1 MKYHLLS
8 GAAGLSLLC
17 APIHSAFAATAVG
30 SFNVTIVITSEC
42 KVQSTANV
50 DFGSEGVID
59 ANVDAAGSVGV
70 QCTKNTTY
78 NIGLSAGSGAG
89 ATVAAR
95 KMTGP
100 ASETVTYS
108 LYRDAG
114 HSQVW
119 GTTIGTDTISGT
131 GTGASQSYPV
141 YGRVQA
147 QTTPPPGTYTDTI
160 TVTVT
165 Y

>member
-1 MKYHLLS
+1 MKRLLFI
-8 GAAGLSLLC
+8 GAMFC
-17 APIHSAFAATAVG
+17 VPIGPAVAATAIG

-42 KVQSTANV
+42 KVQSTSTV

-59 ANVDAAGSVGV
+59 ANVDAAGSIGV
-70 QCTKNTTY
+70 QCTKSTAY
-78 NIGLSAGSGAG
+78 NVGLSAGTGAG

-100 ASETVTYS
+100 GSDTVTYS

-114 HSQVW
+114 RSQVW
-119 GTTIGTDTISGT
+119 GTTIGTDTVSGT
-131 GTGASQSYPV
+131 GDGTSQSYPV

-147 QTTPPPGTYTDTI
+147 QTTPAPGTYTDTI

>member
-1 MKYHLLS
+1 MQ
-8 GAAGLSLLC
+8 GA
-17 APIHSAFAATAVG
+17 V
-30 SFNVTIVITSEC
+30 E
-42 KVQSTANV
+42 ANV

-59 ANVDAAGSVGV
+59 TNVDAAGSVGV

-100 ASETVTYS
+100 GSETVTYS
-108 LYRDAG
+108 LYRDAD

-147 QTTPPPGTYTDTI
+147 QTTPPPGTYTDT
-160 TVTVT
+160 VVATVT